1 MFPANSQRSL
11 PPKKSPFVRPQLSH
25 LRREATEAKR
35 GQQFLFPG
43 DEGWCWGLC
52 PEKAGGLGGPPC
64 PEQEVEM
71 IMMLTSPRCGGR
83 TYIKGSHT
91 QMLVMI
97 TPAEAGE
104 YLFCGWEETVYLS
117 DALTQF
123 GITMIFSCE
132 PFWGQT

>member
-1 MFPANSQRSL
+1 M
-11 PPKKSPFVRPQLSH
+11 
-25 LRREATEAKR
+25 
-35 GQQFLFPG
+35 QFLFPG